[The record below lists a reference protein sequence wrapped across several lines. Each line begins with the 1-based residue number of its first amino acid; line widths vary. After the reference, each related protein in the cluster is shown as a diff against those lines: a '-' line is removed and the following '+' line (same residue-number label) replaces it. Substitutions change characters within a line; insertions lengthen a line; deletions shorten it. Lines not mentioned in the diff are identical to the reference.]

1 MENVM
6 KAQKGFTLIE
16 LMIVV
21 AIIGILAAIAIPAY
35 SKYQARAKAAAAASE
50 LAGTKTIA
58 DQLINDG
65 NVAPTVENL
74 KTAGITTPS
83 QNCTITTT
91 IAAGAG
97 TVVCTLVSAPSQ
109 LTGVTL
115 VQTRTADGFWTYSHT
130 GTPTDVTILPQ
141 AYQGTQPPQQQP
153 PQKQ

>member
-1 MENVM
+1 M
-6 KAQKGFTLIE
+6 KSAQKGFTLIE

-65 NVAPTVENL
+65 NVAPDVAAL
-74 KTAGITTPS
+74 KAAGISTPTE
-83 QNCTITTT
+83 NCTITTT
-91 IAAGAG
+91 LAAGAG
-97 TVVCTLVSAPSQ
+97 TVVCTLVNPPSQ

-115 VQTRTADGFWTYSHT
+115 VQTRTADGVWAYTHT
-130 GTPTDVTILPQ
+130 GSPTDVAILPK
-141 AYQGTQPPQQQP
+141 AYQ
-153 PQKQ
+153 

>member
-1 MENVM
+1 MN
-6 KAQKGFTLIE
+6 AQKGFTLIE

-65 NVAPTVENL
+65 NVAPDVAALTA
-74 KTAGITTPS
+74 AGITTPTE
-83 QNCTITTT
+83 NCTITTT

-97 TVVCTLVSAPSQ
+97 DVVCTLVNPPSQ
-109 LTGVTL
+109 LTGVAL
-115 VQTRTADGFWTYSHT
+115 VQSRTADGVWTYSHT
-130 GTPTDVTILPQ
+130 GTPTDTEILPK
-141 AYQGTQPPQQQP
+141 AYQ
-153 PQKQ
+153 